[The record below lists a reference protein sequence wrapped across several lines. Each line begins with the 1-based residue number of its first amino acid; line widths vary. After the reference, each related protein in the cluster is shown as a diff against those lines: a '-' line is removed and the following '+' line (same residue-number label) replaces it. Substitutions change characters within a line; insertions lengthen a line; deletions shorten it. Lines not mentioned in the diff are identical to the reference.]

1 MAKINP
7 WKVTGYKA
15 GQNVVCTVKGA
26 DQGGYEVVIKK
37 DNLPGFIKTTASLKI
52 GDEILAQFVCVH
64 KDRVLLT
71 PIFQGNRGVPGASV
85 AGGVNWQEHSLEN
98 LDEAYEQKS
107 HEQRTYRGL
116 DDTAEAQAQQQATK
130 AYQTGNQSQTGS
142 NPYQTGSNPYQT
154 GSNSPVL
161 PQQGAQSYAPPSQDQ
176 YSDNQPEQQWEA
188 PNQHTP
194 QKRFRLRRAI
204 DLLMPPPDQESLES
218 LKTFKISDYDLEWLI
233 TDVEGGMRT
242 GCLKATSESKMSRA
256 AILLYNGRAVG
267 CIYGC
272 KSNPEAK
279 ATEESLSLT
288 LTDLEAPDTMV
299 TMYDLPDEAALA
311 MSALFLGLAL
321 EREDNLD
328 SRSYFDHVMNWFVT
342 SASTACVV
350 ITLPSSKSTYL
361 VFVGKGQFGG
371 AFFVEEQQFTKDR
384 NAIYQLFEADQGAVV
399 EVSLLSPEAIA
410 PGVRF
415 GYSLTM
421 ARQKRPSF

>member
-37 DNLPGFIKTTASLKI
+37 DNLPGFIKTTATLKI

-130 AYQTGNQSQTGS
+130 AYQTGNITQTGS
-142 NPYQTGSNPYQT
+142 NPYQTGSNAPI
-154 GSNSPVL
+154 L
-161 PQQGAQSYAPPSQDQ
+161 PQQSGQSYAPEQ
-176 YSDNQPEQQWEA
+176 YASPEQQWEA

-242 GCLKATSESKMSRA
+242 GCLKATCESKMSRA
-256 AILLYNGRAVG
+256 AILLYRGRAVG

-272 KSNPEAK
+272 KSNPDAK

-288 LTDLEAPDTMV
+288 LTDLEAPDTLV

>member
-37 DNLPGFIKTTASLKI
+37 DNLPGFIKTTATLKI

-130 AYQTGNQSQTGS
+130 AYQTGNTT
-142 NPYQTGSNPYQT
+142 QTGSNPYQT
-154 GSNSPVL
+154 GSNSPIL
-161 PQQGAQSYAPPSQDQ
+161 PQQSQSYAPEQ
-176 YSDNQPEQQWEA
+176 YASPEQQWEA

-242 GCLKATSESKMSRA
+242 GCLKATCESKMSRA
-256 AILLYNGRAVG
+256 AILLYHGRAVG

-272 KSNPEAK
+272 KSNPDAK

-288 LTDLEAPDTMV
+288 LTDLEAPDTLV

>member
-37 DNLPGFIKTTASLKI
+37 DNLPGFIKTTAALKI

-71 PIFQGNRGVPGASV
+71 PIFQGNRGAPGQGV

-107 HEQRTYRGL
+107 QEQRAYRGL

-130 AYQTGNQSQTGS
+130 AYQTGHTIQLGNNPNQTG
-142 NPYQTGSNPYQT
+142 NNAPI
-154 GSNSPVL
+154 L
-161 PQQGAQSYAPPSQDQ
+161 PQQSPQSYAPPPEH
-176 YSDNQPEQQWEA
+176 YAENQNQEQQWEA

-204 DLLMPPPDQESLES
+204 DLLMPPPDQESVES

-242 GCLKATSESKMSRA
+242 GCLKATCESKMSRA

-272 KSNPEAK
+272 KSNPDAK
-279 ATEESLSLT
+279 ATEESLSMT
-288 LTDLEAPDTMV
+288 LSDLEAADTVV

-350 ITLPSSKSTYL
+350 ITLPASKSTYL

-384 NAIYQLFEADQGAVV
+384 NAIYQLFEQDQGAVV
-399 EVSLLSPEAIA
+399 EVSLLDPKAIA